1 MNPNPNQPDPANP
14 PDDVDAID
22 ASLLNEAL
30 AEPTPAQL
38 EAKIIALTDPQMLSL
53 LDEAMAPEALP
64 EGLNDRILAVTAG
77 SVATAASSASSS
89 ESSPAVVA
97 RIGPAT
103 LRYAAAA
110 AIALAV
116 GLGVWFANQPSADTD
131 ASIAGIVDTPSISS
145 DEASD
150 DADAPDWLT
159 DEYAAAD
166 TTFFDA
172 GLDDVAERLDDV
184 SISRDTLWSELDAY
198 EQFLSDMESDD
209 V

>member
-1 MNPNPNQPDPANP
+1 MNLNPNQPDPANP
-14 PDDVDAID
+14 PDDANAID
-22 ASLLNEAL
+22 ATLLNEAL

-38 EAKIIALTDPQMLSL
+38 EAKIIALTDPQLLSL
-53 LDEAMAPEALP
+53 LDEAMAPDALP
-64 EGLNDRILAVTAG
+64 EGLNDRILAATAAVTVG
-77 SVATAASSASSS
+77 SVATAASSA
-89 ESSPAVVA
+89 SSPAVVA

-110 AIALAV
+110 AIALAI
-116 GLGVWFANQPSADTD
+116 GLGVWFANQPAADTD
-131 ASIAGIVDTPSISS
+131 ASIAGIVETPSISS
-145 DEASD
+145 NEDSD